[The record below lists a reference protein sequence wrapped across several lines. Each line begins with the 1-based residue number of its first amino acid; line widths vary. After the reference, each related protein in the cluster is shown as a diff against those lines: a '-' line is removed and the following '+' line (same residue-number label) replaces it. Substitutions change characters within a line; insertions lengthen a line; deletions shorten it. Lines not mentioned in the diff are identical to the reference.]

1 MYNTFAFRRVLRVR
15 DEKTSDAEGKGKVR
29 LWGVGGSSLGGDKEL
44 SRASF

>member
-1 MYNTFAFRRVLRVR
+1 MRNAFAYQRVLRLR
-15 DEKTSDAEGKGKVR
+15 DEKISEAEGKGKVR